1 MGQLSDP
8 YQQGEDD
15 DLGISISGLP
25 GEPDD
30 RDPAPDEDTD
40 AGAAGDAADDAGEGV
55 DYDLADWSDIERQAV
70 TDRLREAGIPHGW
83 QGTVL
88 QVAAEDEAAVGNVL
102 DIVEGEASPPLDGD
116 RDQVAYDLSEWD
128 DDLVTTLVHEMRTAS
143 IAYAWDGDELYVYDE
158 DEQAVDELFDRVA
171 HPHQLPAEEDDGHTG
186 AQVLGELFVAA
197 DRLQR
202 DGDDHEG
209 TVTLLDM
216 SQAMDQSAPPY
227 GLGTPEWSHLCERV
241 DALRDLLRADTVDED
256 AVMDAACDLRTALR
270 PYV

>member
-8 YQQGEDD
+8 YQQGQDD

-30 RDPAPDEDTD
+30 RDPAPEE
-40 AGAAGDAADDAGEGV
+40 AAEGGDDAADETGAGV

-83 QGTVL
+83 QGPVL

-102 DIVEGEASPPLDGD
+102 DIVEGEAAPPLDGD
-116 RDQVAYDLSEWD
+116 RDQVAYDLSEWG
-128 DDLVTTLVHEMRTAS
+128 DDLVTTLVHEMRAAD
-143 IAYAWDGDELYVYDE
+143 IAWAWDGDELYVYVE

-171 HPHQLPAEEDDGHTG
+171 HPHQLPAEEDDGQSG

-197 DRLQR
+197 DRLRR

-216 SQAMDQSAPPY
+216 SQAMHASAPPY
-227 GLGTPEWSHLCERV
+227 GLGAPEWSHLCERV
-241 DALRDLLRADTVDED
+241 DALRDLVRADTLDED
-256 AVMDAACDLRTALR
+256 AVMDAARDLRTALR